1 MNFRSPGCGFDA
13 VECKSRDQKP
23 QCSTEFSRMS
33 CAKHSDFLFSFF
45 PSSSG
50 KEEEHRQ
57 VVFPTVS
64 NIGYHGSL
72 LRKRKNTHTSSLMH
86 PVLPFG
92 QSS

>member
-1 MNFRSPGCGFDA
+1 MDLMLWSVKAETRNLSAQQNFQGCL
-13 VECKSRDQKP
+13 VQ
-23 QCSTEFSRMS
+23 STVTF
-33 CAKHSDFLFSFF
+33 CFHFF
-45 PSSSG
+45 PSSLG